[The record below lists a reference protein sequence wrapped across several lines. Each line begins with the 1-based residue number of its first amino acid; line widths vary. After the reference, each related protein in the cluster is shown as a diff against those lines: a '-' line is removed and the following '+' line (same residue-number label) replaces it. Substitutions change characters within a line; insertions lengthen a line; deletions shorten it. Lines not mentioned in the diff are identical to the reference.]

1 MSGVGELVAH
11 GRSADV
17 HSLTADRVLKIYH
30 DDWPDDA
37 IDREV
42 EDATAAFELGLTPI
56 RCHGRTD
63 AGGAPPVACDRTA
76 SVALT
81 TVAETNPL
89 RMPRVARSLAREHAR
104 IHRVTT
110 DRFPDVRDVAADL
123 VGTAP
128 FGALSARERSALLD
142 HLASLPGGD
151 GVLHLDFHPMNVF
164 RHGGGIA
171 PIDWPSTASGDPAA
185 DVAMTRLLFTEAEL
199 CPGATR
205 AQLLVYGA
213 ARGAMGRMYLADY
226 LSVTGMTTAR
236 IDRWATAAR
245 VLRLGMLDI
254 PSERE
259 RLLGGIRSVITR

>member
-1 MSGVGELVAH
+1 MTAVGGLVAH

-17 HSLTADRVLKIYH
+17 HSLTTSTVAKVFH
-30 DDWPDDA
+30 DDWPNEA

-42 EDATAAFELGLTPI
+42 EDATAAFDLGLTPI

-63 AGGAPPVACDRTA
+63 ADGRRAVVFDRIEG
-76 SVALT
+76 VALT
-81 TVAETNPL
+81 TVAEKNPL
-89 RMPRVARSLAREHAR
+89 RMGRVARTLAQEHAR
-104 IHRVTT
+104 VHRVAS
-110 DRFPDVRDVAADL
+110 DHFPDVRDVAADL

-128 FGALSARERSALLD
+128 FAGFTARERAALLD

-151 GVLHLDFHPMNVF
+151 SVLHLDFHPMNVF

-171 PIDWPSTASGDPAA
+171 TIDWQSTASGDPAA

-199 CPGATR
+199 FPGATT

-213 ARGAMGRMYLADY
+213 ARGAMGRMYLTEY
-226 LSVTGMTTAR
+226 LRATGMTTASL
-236 IDRWATAAR
+236 DRWATAAR

-259 RLLGGIRSVITR
+259 RLVRGIRSELTR

>member
-17 HSLTADRVLKIYH
+17 HALTADTVLKVYR
-30 DDWPDDA
+30 DDWPGEA

-42 EDATAAFELGLTPI
+42 EDATAAFDLGLTPI

-63 AGGAPPVACDRTA
+63 AGGRRAVAFDRIEG
-76 SVALT
+76 VALT
-81 TVAETNPL
+81 TVAERNPL
-89 RMPRVARSLAREHAR
+89 RMRRVARSLAREHAR
-104 IHRVTT
+104 IHRVAT

-128 FGALSARERSALLD
+128 FGALTARERSALLD

-151 GVLHLDFHPMNVF
+151 SVLHLDFHPMNVF

-171 PIDWPSTASGDPAA
+171 TIDWQSTASGDPAA

-199 CPGATR
+199 FPGASR

-213 ARGAMGRMYLADY
+213 ARGAMGRMYLSEY

-236 IDRWATAAR
+236 LDRWATAAR

-259 RLLGGIRSVITR
+259 RLLSGIRSVIAR

>member
-17 HSLTADRVLKIYH
+17 HSLTTATVVKIFH
-30 DDWPDDA
+30 DDWPEEA

-42 EDATAAFELGLTPI
+42 EDATAAFDLGLTPI

-63 AGGAPPVACDRTA
+63 ADGRRAVVFDRIEG
-76 SVALT
+76 VALT
-81 TVAETNPL
+81 TVAERNPL
-89 RMPRVARSLAREHAR
+89 RMGRVARALAQEHAR
-104 IHRVTT
+104 VHRVPS

-128 FGALSARERSALLD
+128 FAALTARERGALLD
-142 HLASLPGGD
+142 HLASLPDGD
-151 GVLHLDFHPMNVF
+151 SVLHLDFHPMNVF

-171 PIDWPSTASGDPAA
+171 TIDWQSTACGDPAA

-199 CPGATR
+199 FPGASR

-213 ARGAMGRMYLADY
+213 ARGAMGRMYLTEY
-226 LSVTGMTTAR
+226 LRVTGMTTAR
-236 IDRWATAAR
+236 LDQWATAAR

-259 RLLGGIRSVITR
+259 RLVRGIRSVITR